1 MQVKQYIGNKF
12 RNLTLNS
19 YPGLYRPDSSPFISG
34 DTFRKFSDHIF
45 DETKTLDPKKVKK
58 NDIVFLRTDLKDIY
72 FKHYHQKILE
82 PYIVLMHNSDDSF
95 EEKDIS
101 KIDEKIIHC
110 FSQNLNIEKT
120 KKISPLPIG
129 FENHRFRNNGK
140 VDNLKKASKFNN
152 FKKQEIFS
160 SFNVN
165 TNLKIRLPIMNTIR
179 NNDNITFGTYDDN
192 LEYLEELSRFKF
204 NLCPSGNGLDTH
216 RVWESLLV
224 NTYPIVHLNNTN
236 INLYNMGVPLILQE
250 NLEDISESIIL
261 KIIEQNILKKNPN
274 NEKFITF
281 HYWRDLISS
290 KKI

>member
-1 MQVKQYIGNKF
+1 LQVKQYIGNKF

-110 FSQNLNIEKT
+110 FSQNLNIEKQ
-120 KKISPLPIG
+120 KK
-129 FENHRFRNNGK
+129 F
-140 VDNLKKASKFNN
+140 
-152 FKKQEIFS
+152 
-160 SFNVN
+160 
-165 TNLKIRLPIMNTIR
+165 
-179 NNDNITFGTYDDN
+179 
-192 LEYLEELSRFKF
+192 
-204 NLCPSGNGLDTH
+204 
-216 RVWESLLV
+216 
-224 NTYPIVHLNNTN
+224 HL
-236 INLYNMGVPLILQE
+236 YQ
-250 NLEDISESIIL
+250 
-261 KIIEQNILKKNPN
+261 
-274 NEKFITF
+274 
-281 HYWRDLISS
+281 
-290 KKI
+290 